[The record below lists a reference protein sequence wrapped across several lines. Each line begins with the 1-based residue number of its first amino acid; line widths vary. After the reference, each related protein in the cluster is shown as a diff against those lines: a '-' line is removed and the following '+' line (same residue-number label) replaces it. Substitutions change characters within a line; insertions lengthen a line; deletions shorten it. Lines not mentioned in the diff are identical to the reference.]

1 MRYRLLSVARSELA
15 EAAKYYE
22 AQSRGLGF
30 EFMDEF
36 DAVVKRIVRLPE
48 GWKRV
53 GTRHRRC
60 LFRRFPY
67 AVLYSA
73 RGSEIT
79 VSGVIS
85 LRRDPEIITRRIRNT

>member
-1 MRYRLLSVARSELA
+1 MTYRLLSVARAELA

-36 DAVVKRIVRLPE
+36 DTVVERIQKLPE

-67 AVLYSA
+67 AVLYA
-73 RGSEIT
+73 VRASEII

-85 LRRDPEIITRRIRNT
+85 LRRDPDRLKRRIRDT